1 MWEAMNGMRIDDSNM
16 GGGGGGGGDRLVVE
30 FEDLEIF

>member
-16 GGGGGGGGDRLVVE
+16 GGGGDRLVVE

>member
-1 MWEAMNGMRIDDSNM
+1 MWEAMNGMRIDDSTM
-16 GGGGGGGGDRLVVE
+16 GGGGDRLVVE

>member
-16 GGGGGGGGDRLVVE
+16 DGGGGDRLVVE